1 MEDIKNKNHMSAIY
15 SSIDNSTVS
24 LWIETAGLVAFLS
37 IVFWATITL
46 F

>member
-1 MEDIKNKNHMSAIY
+1 MEDIKMKNHMSEIY

-24 LWIETAGLVAFLS
+24 LWIETAGLIGFLS
-37 IVFWATITL
+37 VVFWATIIL